1 MVRCMKSGKLVE
13 VGTHQELMAQ
23 RGEYC
28 SLYGIQASAFTDVPA
43 TKGEDGVE
51 GCGAAVVGV

>member
-1 MVRCMKSGKLVE
+1 MKSGKLVE